1 MQRSANWRAIR
12 LHATILVV
20 LPLFLVLAHWQLNRA
35 LSGNGLSWFYAVEWP
50 LFGAYALY
58 VWWRLFREER
68 GHSSTTAPRSA
79 RGRERLAA
87 KNAEAD
93 VERAAYNA
101 YLEALRS
108 DDAAKQRSKR

>member
-1 MQRSANWRAIR
+1 MQRRANWGAIR
-12 LHATILVV
+12 LHATILLV

-35 LSGNGLSWFYAVEWP
+35 LGGNGLSWFYAVEWP
-50 LFGAYALY
+50 LFAGYALY

-68 GHSSTTAPRSA
+68 GHASTHQPRSA

-87 KNAEAD
+87 KDAEAD
-93 VERAAYNA
+93 VELAAYNA

-108 DDAAKQRSKR
+108 EDESRQRSSG